1 MTQGGH
7 APESREYRRF
17 IIAFVAAGTATFAQ
31 LYAPQGILPMI
42 ARDLQISASES
53 SLTVGA
59 ATLGMALGVIPW
71 ARVSDRI
78 GRVQT
83 MQASIV
89 LALVLGFAVPFVP
102 EFGPL
107 LVLRALEGFAL
118 AGLPAVALTAI
129 NEEISA
135 RIIGIA
141 AGSYIAGNTFG
152 GLLGR
157 LVAAPAAEIG
167 GWRFGI
173 TAVSVLALIAA
184 VVFLIAMPK
193 AQGFSRVE
201 RSNRIRLSAELWS
214 NLKTPGV
221 LVLLIQA
228 FLLMGGFVAMYN
240 YLAFRLEN
248 APYFFTAT
256 MVSYLFFAYLAGTY
270 TSRAIWK
277 FTRRY
282 TTTTVLISAIALT
295 IIGALVTLSENVI
308 VMLLGLVLMTGAFF
322 GAHSIAS
329 GSLVKRA
336 TLGRSQAASMYNFFY
351 YAGSTVIGWLGGVAY
366 MWLGWTGT
374 VLTVAGLMTL
384 SIIAILLYAKTRG
397 GFAAI
402 DAEAQHVESRSND

>member
-1 MTQGGH
+1 MTQEGH

-31 LYAPQGILPMI
+31 LYAPQGILPLI

-71 ARVSDRI
+71 ARISDRI

-89 LALVLGFAVPFVP
+89 MALAFGFVVPFVP

-107 LVLRALEGFAL
+107 LLLRALEGFAL
-118 AGLPAVALTAI
+118 AGLPAVALTTI

-135 RIIGIA
+135 RVIGIA

-173 TAVSVLALIAA
+173 TAVSILALVAA
-184 VVFLIAMPK
+184 IIFLIAMPK
-193 AQGFSRVE
+193 AQGFRRTLRTSRV
-201 RSNRIRLSAELWS
+201 RLSAELLS
-214 NLKTPGV
+214 NLRTPGV
-221 LVLLIQA
+221 LVLLLQA

-248 APYFFTAT
+248 EPYSFTAT

-270 TSRAIWK
+270 TSRVIWR
-277 FTRRY
+277 FTRRH
-282 TTTTVLISAIALT
+282 TTTTVLIAAIVLT

-308 VMLLGLVLMTGAFF
+308 VMLIGLVLMTGAFF
-322 GAHSIAS
+322 GTHSISS

-366 MWLGWTGT
+366 VWIGWPGT
-374 VLTVAGLMTL
+374 VLTVAALAVI
-384 SIIAILLYAKTRG
+384 SVIATLLYARSRG
-397 GFAAI
+397 GFIAI
-402 DAEAQHVESRSND
+402 DEEAGLRKGSLG